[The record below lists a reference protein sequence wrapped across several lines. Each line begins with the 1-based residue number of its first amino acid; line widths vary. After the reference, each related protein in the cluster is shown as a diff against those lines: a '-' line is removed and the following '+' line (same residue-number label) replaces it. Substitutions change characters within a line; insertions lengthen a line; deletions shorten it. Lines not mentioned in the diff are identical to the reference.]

1 MKIAIIGFA
10 GSGKSTLAIK
20 LSRIYNLP
28 LLHMDKISFYPNWV
42 ENTNEE
48 RITLLSKF
56 LKENSD
62 GWIIDG
68 NYSKVLFDQRM
79 EEADEIIFLKFN
91 RFTCYLSAR
100 KRAKMYKGKNRES
113 APEGCEENFS
123 YSFRHWIL
131 IEGRR
136 KRRTRKFNQVL
147 IEHKDKT
154 KVFKNRRQVNKY
166 LEALEKAI

>member
-1 MKIAIIGFA
+1 
-10 GSGKSTLAIK
+10 
-20 LSRIYNLP
+20 
-28 LLHMDKISFYPNWV
+28 
-42 ENTNEE
+42 
-48 RITLLSKF
+48 
-56 LKENSD
+56 
-62 GWIIDG
+62 
-68 NYSKVLFDQRM
+68 
-79 EEADEIIFLKFN
+79 
-91 RFTCYLSAR
+91 
-100 KRAKMYKGKNRES
+100 MYKGKNRES